1 MISHIGKNSQRRNEL
16 VDAVTRIIARQ
27 SSTDAVLRLPTN
39 DTRPGHVAAL
49 QTLVAESYAKQTVIC
64 VSDRCRRYVPVIGS
78 RPTNAVLATAARA
91 PTLSAN
97 LIMFSPPLAIP
108 LPAFTFLRNQHHR
121 YFVCWKIVW
130 TVLYK
135 KLRSRTN
142 TEQERKALET
152 HWQAP
157 FNVENYC
164 SKTAKK
170 WMKYQGSKEISNIF
184 I

>member
-64 VSDRCRRYVPVIGS
+64 VSDRCRRYMPVIGS

-91 PTLSAN
+91 NTKCQSDNVLAAVGYSPASFHFSSQSA
-97 LIMFSPPLAIP
+97 SPLFC
-108 LPAFTFLRNQHHR
+108 LLKN
-121 YFVCWKIVW
+121 C
-130 TVLYK
+130 
-135 KLRSRTN
+135 TN
-142 TEQERKALET
+142 CA
-152 HWQAP
+152 
-157 FNVENYC
+157 V
-164 SKTAKK
+164 
-170 WMKYQGSKEISNIF
+170 
-184 I
+184 